1 MKAIPSLT
9 SRALRGLGGMG
20 RAHMES
26 DAVYYSRRAREER
39 QAAFG
44 AAQKKVRDRHLE
56 FALAYELRTRFLLGD
71 PPVEIVIE
79 PFLIRG

>member
-1 MKAIPSLT
+1 
-9 SRALRGLGGMG
+9 MG

-39 QAAFG
+39 RAAFD

-56 FALAYELRTRFLLGD
+56 FAQAYELRTRFLLTE
-71 PPVEIVIE
+71 PPAEIGTE